1 MENENTSKNFIEMII
16 DKDLSE
22 GHCDEVHTRF
32 PPEFRYSYCND
43 L

>member
-22 GHCDEVHTRF
+22 GHCDEVHKGYFT
-32 PPEFRYSYCND
+32 
-43 L
+43 